1 LKEASILTIEEEQPF
16 LDLSRMLK
24 EATAWEEKARLI
36 LEQSASLSEYED
48 HMRCSEDIRVIL
60 PSELR
65 LKAEIDNAKL
75 WVDKC
80 QSYLRPRCN
89 KLAFGGMLK
98 VEDIKVNKIWLS
110 KCE

>member
-1 LKEASILTIEEEQPF
+1 MVCSCAFELNVTLLNSNF
-16 LDLSRMLK
+16 
-24 EATAWEEKARLI
+24 
-36 LEQSASLSEYED
+36 
-48 HMRCSEDIRVIL
+48 RCSEDIRVIL